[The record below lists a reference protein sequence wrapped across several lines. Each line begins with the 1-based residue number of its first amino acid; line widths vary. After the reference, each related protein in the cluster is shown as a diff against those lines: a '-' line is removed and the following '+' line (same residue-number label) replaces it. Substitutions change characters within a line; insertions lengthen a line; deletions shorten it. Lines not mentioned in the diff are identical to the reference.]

1 MVEGGAVEGIKL
13 VVDGST
19 LICDTCKQAKAVRNS
34 LPMRSSL
41 DVGGKA
47 WMLKAEIGGGDD
59 ESDKKGDDDGL
70 NRQRCEVLSIP

>member
-1 MVEGGAVEGIKL
+1 MPPSSSLEPASRTSAI
-13 VVDGST
+13 
-19 LICDTCKQAKAVRNS
+19 VRNS

-47 WMLKAEIGGGDD
+47 WVLKAEVGGGDD

>member
-1 MVEGGAVEGIKL
+1 MRLLPVEMER
-13 VVDGST
+13 S
-19 LICDTCKQAKAVRNS
+19 KQYYWLPNFVRNS

-47 WMLKAEIGGGDD
+47 WVLKAEIGGGDD
-59 ESDKKGDDDGL
+59 ESDKEGDDDGL